1 MFWQPPEAKEQNGD
15 IIGYRVCIKEKSF
28 TTPCRKYVTLPE
40 TQLMH
45 TMDKLKPY
53 TVYTMHVE
61 AKTALGYGPA
71 KYLDYQTGEAG
82 KHSFLV

>member
-1 MFWQPPEAKEQNGD
+1 M
-15 IIGYRVCIKEKSF
+15 KEKSF

-45 TMDKLKPY
+45 TVDGLKPY
-53 TVYTMHVE
+53 TVYNVHVE

-71 KYLDYQTGEAG
+71 HYLDYRTGEAG
-82 KHSFLV
+82 MHCN

>member
-1 MFWQPPEAKEQNGD
+1 MFWQPPEAKKQNGD
-15 IIGYRVCIKEKSF
+15 IIGYRACIKEKSF

-53 TVYTMHVE
+53 TMYIIHVE
-61 AKTALGYGPA
+61 AKNALGYGPA
-71 KYLDYQTGEAG
+71 KYLDFQTGEAG
-82 KHSFLV
+82 KHVFSE